1 MPTVCLSTAYL
12 APISYY
18 CQLMANERVLIEQH
32 ENYIKQTYR
41 NRAIIATANGPMAIT
56 IPVEHRKGEKIPI
69 RDLRLSDHGNW
80 RHLHWQAIQ
89 SAYDRSPFFEYY
101 ADDFRPFYEGRPTEY
116 LLDFN
121 TQLQQL
127 VCSLLNLDT
136 TPALTETYQAEGDFI
151 DLRNAITPK
160 TRLATTEAGAPTLQP
175 YYQVFSQRYGFL
187 ADLSII
193 DLLFNMGP
201 ESLIVLRDS
210 KH

>member
-12 APISYY
+12 APVSYY

-41 NRAIIATANGPMAIT
+41 NRAIIATANGPMSLT
-56 IPVEHRKGEKIPI
+56 VPVEHCKGQKIPI

-101 ADDFRPFYEGRPTEY
+101 ADDFRPFYEGRPTEF

-121 TQLQQL
+121 MQLQQL
-127 VCSLLNLDT
+127 ICSLLNLDAS
-136 TPALTETYQAEGDFI
+136 PVLTDAYHAEGDFV

-160 TRLATTEAGAPTLQP
+160 SRLASEDIAAATLRS
-175 YYQVFSQRYGFL
+175 YYQVFDQRHGFM

-201 ESLIVLRDS
+201 EALLVLRDS
-210 KH
+210 KP